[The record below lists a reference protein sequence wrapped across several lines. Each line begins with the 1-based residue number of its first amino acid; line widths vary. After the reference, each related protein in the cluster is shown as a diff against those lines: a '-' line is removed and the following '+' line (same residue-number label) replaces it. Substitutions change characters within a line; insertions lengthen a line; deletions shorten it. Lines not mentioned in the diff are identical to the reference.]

1 MLAFLSLVLSLVAVV
16 LILIIYWRLRKERKM
31 SVDNLSNRVSG
42 LLSEFNAV
50 SSNNI
55 EMLEE
60 KTDELRR
67 VVELADLKIDKLN
80 KLIDRVQGARKK
92 LKHETDQAEK
102 QSSNSARRSCREKV
116 LEMSEMGY
124 SVDEIAEE
132 LGLKQGEVDVIIKF
146 NRSRTAG

>member
-1 MLAFLSLVLSLVAVV
+1 VLAFFSIILSLLAIVIVLLFFRRV
-16 LILIIYWRLRKERKM
+16 RKEREM

-60 KTDELRR
+60 KTEELRR
-67 VVELADLKIDKLN
+67 VIELADLKIDKLN
-80 KLIDRVQGARKK
+80 KLIDRVQGTRKK
-92 LKHETDQAEK
+92 LKHETEQAEK
-102 QSSNSARRSCREKV
+102 QSYNSARRSCREKV

-124 SVDEIAEE
+124 TVDEIAEE
-132 LGLKQGEVDVIIKF
+132 LGLKQGEVDVIIRF
-146 NRSRTAG
+146 NRSRTSN